1 MGVEIALGVLGG
13 ASLLAWLTIV
23 ALPSRPWDLQPV
35 GEDSPPPTEP
45 ARWPSAC
52 VVVPARNE
60 SAYLPRTLPA
70 LLAQEYPGPWRVV
83 VVDDRSH
90 DDTAAI
96 AAGMADPR
104 LHVVRGRPLPENWVG
119 KVWALAQGAEAASD
133 TEYLLLADADISLAS
148 HSLRRLVAE
157 SEAGGLAL
165 NSRMARLRTGSSA
178 ERLLVPPF
186 LFFFNLLYPM
196 RRVNGRGLTA
206 AAAGGCILLRRE
218 ALRRLGGFAAIRGE
232 IIDDVHLAGAT
243 KRLGL
248 RIRLATSRSEVTSLR
263 EYATVRALWRT
274 VRRTAYDELG
284 YSPLLL
290 LGTVAGLG
298 LLFLVP
304 PGLALTGLV
313 GAPLAGAGWLWLG
326 LVGALAWAT
335 MTLVFLPTVR
345 FFGLRPAWAVT
356 FPLAG
361 LVYAAITM
369 DSAARHTAGHRAA
382 W

>member
-1 MGVEIALGVLGG
+1 MWVELALAVLGG
-13 ASLLAWLTIV
+13 VSLLAWLSIV

-35 GEDSPPPTEP
+35 GEDSPQAADPG
-45 ARWPSAC
+45 RWPSAC

-70 LLAQEYPGPWRVV
+70 LLAQDYPGAWRVV
-83 VVDDRSH
+83 VVDDRSE
-90 DDTAAI
+90 DDTAGVAI
-96 AAGMADPR
+96 AMANER
-104 LHVVRGRPLPENWVG
+104 LEVVRGRSLPERWVG
-119 KVWALAQGAEAASD
+119 KVWAMAQGSEVAAEA
-133 TEYLLLADADISLAS
+133 EYLLLADADIRLAP

-157 SEAGGLAL
+157 SEASGLAL
-165 NSRMARLRTGSSA
+165 NSRMARLRTSSRA

-206 AAAGGCILLRRE
+206 AAAGGCILLRRD
-218 ALRRLGGFAAIRGE
+218 ALQRLGGFDAIRGE
-232 IIDDVHLAGAT
+232 IIDDVHLAGAI

-248 RIRLATSRSEVTSLR
+248 RIRLAVSRSDVVSLR
-263 EYATVRALWRT
+263 EYASIGGLWRS

-290 LGTVAGLG
+290 LGTVAGLA

-304 PGLALTGLV
+304 PGLVLFGLALVTFV
-313 GAPLAGAGWLWLG
+313 GAWALALG
-326 LVGALAWAT
+326 LVGALTWAT
-335 MTLVFLPTVR
+335 MTLVLMPTVR
-345 FFGLRPAWAVT
+345 FFSLRPAWAVS

-361 LVYAAITM
+361 LVYAAITV
-369 DSAARHTAGHRAA
+369 DSAARHVTGRRHA